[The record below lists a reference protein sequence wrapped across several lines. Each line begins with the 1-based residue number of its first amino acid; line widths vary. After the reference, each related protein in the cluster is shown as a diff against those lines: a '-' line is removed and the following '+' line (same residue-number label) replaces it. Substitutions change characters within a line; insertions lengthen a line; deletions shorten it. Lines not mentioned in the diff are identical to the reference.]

1 MRKAIVAGLAVAV
14 AAWAVAGEA
23 PQATPI
29 EQLVPSNAVALVQVT
44 SFPKLRAA
52 FEQSALAE
60 SIQASQMLSYFYRVA
75 GAAADFGAVALS
87 GRTAEEARG
96 LIGGQMGLVLLDF
109 KDRADIRARVPI
121 ALLVE
126 ATDPKK
132 LEQVVTEQVQLLA
145 LFQPAIGLTTTEAGG
160 TTIHEVS
167 LPQGATL
174 AYAVRGKLLIL
185 GSPHSVGELLAGGKA
200 ALAASALYKAVRQQL
215 GAAAGV
221 VAYVDVGRL
230 IEKTG
235 ALANPAQMQG
245 LRGVGLASV
254 QAAGLALDF
263 EGRQVRERLYLHT
276 GGTQTGLLKLLTTGA
291 PIDPALTRL
300 VPPNYT
306 VVATMALKD
315 VGLWGRI
322 HQLIVDTQGEAAA
335 GNMDI
340 GANMVQQQFGIQLRE
355 GFFDTLKDE
364 LFLAADL
371 SKIPAF
377 AGAGRQPRAE
387 EIPFLVG
394 AKLGDGVALTETLDR
409 IAANEKLFE
418 QGIERAAKKHGDTDV
433 FAFRVPFRPDMRPSY
448 AMVDDVLLFSL
459 RPEAIQAALDARKA
473 KKSFAGTAAAKALP
487 GAAHLRLQ
495 VNDAQLLTML
505 LGMVRD
511 GLPEGAQRLAPELE
525 RIFGGLHGYAAVLR
539 REDKG
544 VSLTAQSDLGTTG
557 TFLVAAILLDQFNAI
572 VAKRVSGDFDKIA
585 AALEQYHAKHGSYPG
600 SLDQLAPDFLETV
613 PRDRF
618 QPARPYGYSR
628 GTPGLDGKLP
638 DAWCLTSVGPDKKVD
653 IPVEQF
659 DPPDWQRRA
668 TAPLPEELE
677 GLKRVV
683 YQFRSEQFKDERK
696 NDDEG
701 DLIRMGGKALGGGGA
716 ARAPVPPA
724 AAPKPEPRPKPPTA
738 PPDF

>member
-1 MRKAIVAGLAVAV
+1 MRKAIVAGLAVA
-14 AAWAVAGEA
+14 AAVWAVAGEA

-29 EQLVPSNAVALVQVT
+29 EQVVPSNAVALVQVT
-44 SFPKLRAA
+44 SFPELRAA

-60 SIQASQMLSYFYRVA
+60 SIQGSQMLSYFYRVA
-75 GAAADFGAVALS
+75 GAAADFGAVVLS
-87 GRTAEEARG
+87 GRAAEEARG

-109 KDRADIRARVPI
+109 KDPADIRARVPI

-132 LEQVVTEQVQLLA
+132 LEQVVTEQIQLLA
-145 LFQPAIGLTTTEAGG
+145 LLQPAIGLTTTEAGG

-200 ALAASALYKAVRQQL
+200 ALATSALYKTVRQQL

-230 IEKTG
+230 LEKTG

-276 GGTQTGLLKLLTTGA
+276 GGTQTGLLKVLTTGD
-291 PIDPALTRL
+291 PIDPTLTRL

-340 GANMVQQQFGIQLRE
+340 GANMVQQQFGVQLRE
-355 GFFDTLKDE
+355 GLFDTVKDE
-364 LFLAADL
+364 LFIAADL

-377 AGAGRQPRAE
+377 AGAGRQPRVE

-433 FAFRVPFRPDMRPSY
+433 FAFRVPFRADLRPSY
-448 AMVDDVLLFSL
+448 AMVDGVLLFSL
-459 RPEAIQAALDARKA
+459 RPEAIQTSLDARKA
-473 KKSFAGTAAAKALP
+473 KKSFAGTAAAKAQP

-495 VNDAQLLTML
+495 VNDGQLLTML
-505 LGMVRD
+505 LGMVRE
-511 GLPEGAQRLAPELE
+511 GLPEGAQRLVPELE

-544 VSLTAQSDLGTTG
+544 ISLTAQSDLGTTG

-585 AALEQYHAKHGSYPG
+585 AALEQYRAKHGSYPG
-600 SLDQLAPDFLETV
+600 SLDQLVPDFLETV
-613 PRDRF
+613 PSDRF

-659 DPPDWQRRA
+659 DPPEWQRRA
-668 TAPLPEELE
+668 TAPQPEELE

-701 DLIRMGGKALGGGGA
+701 DLIRMGGKALGGGA
-716 ARAPVPPA
+716 ATAPVPPGA
-724 AAPKPEPRPKPPTA
+724 TPKPKPRPKPPMA